1 LHNRD
6 LNQPNQL
13 AYIPENDDEEL
24 CFDEYIKK
32 CLKSDAFERSYVIR
46 WLMALVAQVEALDS
60 REGHA
65 NSVPASMQNII
76 HEAASI
82 LALCAGTAS
91 AGTITRTFSFPL
103 GRKNHPSVIKVQ
115 LTDVPLDNYNYSSV
129 GAQTWGGACVLAE
142 RIVRYPEYFGLVGH
156 ESSDSFQMKKSALRI
171 LELGAGTGLVSLALA
186 KLLKS
191 SRDWTNCPTE
201 IIATDFYPPVLE
213 NLQKNIASNFDT
225 VDNEQ
230 PQPSVS
236 VISHFLDWKTFST
249 AVDALPAPVDNQYT
263 GTEDPRLSIHVRSVP
278 QSASVT

>member
-1 LHNRD
+1 VYCPEVRGSRCHRALARLHNPD

-13 AYIPENDDEEL
+13 AYTPENDDEEL
-24 CFDEYIKK
+24 CFDEDIKK
-32 CLKSDAFERSYVIR
+32 CLRSDVFERSYVIK
-46 WLMALVAQVEALDS
+46 WLTALVAQVEALES
-60 REGHA
+60 REGHT
-65 NSVPASMQNII
+65 NSLPTSTQNIV

-201 IIATDFYPPVLE
+201 IIATDF
-213 NLQKNIASNFDT
+213 
-225 VDNEQ
+225 
-230 PQPSVS
+230 
-236 VISHFLDWKTFST
+236 
-249 AVDALPAPVDNQYT
+249 
-263 GTEDPRLSIHVRSVP
+263 
-278 QSASVT
+278 